1 MKKQNFTLIELL
13 VVIAIIAILAAMLLP
28 ALQQAREK
36 GRRST
41 CANNIS
47 TIGKAVL
54 FYAGDNQEFIP
65 CLRSVGKSTPG
76 EKWFFQEFLAPYL
89 ADAQTIYIG
98 RIAAN
103 GKKSK
108 FACPSRAHIPGS
120 DVYSLGFNS
129 EKISTAIYPSL
140 RTAKKH
146 SKSMIVA
153 DSSSLSNHY
162 QLFSNGRFHTGTKL
176 GKFPGTIHANGSN
189 LLFLDC
195 HVEYR
200 KIDQIFDM
208 HTHGAK
214 KHPKYADYMNF
225 WYWE

>member
-28 ALQQAREK
+28 ALQQARER
-36 GRRST
+36 GRTST

-54 FYAGDNQEFIP
+54 FYANDNQEFIP
-65 CLRSVGKSTPG
+65 CLRSVGTSTPD
-76 EKWFFQEFLAPYL
+76 EKWFLQEFLEPYL
-89 ADAQTIYIG
+89 ADAKTYYIG
-98 RIAAN
+98 RIQKN
-103 GKKSK
+103 GKRSA
-108 FACPSRAHIPGS
+108 FACPSRSHIPNT
-120 DVYSLGFNS
+120 DVYTLGFNA
-129 EKISTAIYPSL
+129 EKISTATYPSL

-153 DSSSLSNHY
+153 DSNSLGNDY
-162 QLFSNGRFHTGTKL
+162 RLYSNGRFHTGTKL

-189 LLFLDC
+189 LLFLDF

-214 KHPKYADYMNF
+214 NNPQYANYRNF

>member
-1 MKKQNFTLIELL
+1 MKKQIFTLIELL

-54 FYAGDNQEFIP
+54 FYAGDNQEFLP

-98 RIAAN
+98 RIAAS

-120 DVYSLGFNS
+120 DVYSLGFNC

-140 RTAKKH
+140 RTAQKH

-162 QLFSNGRFHTGTKL
+162 QLFSNGRYHTGTKL

-214 KHPKYADYMNF
+214 KHPKYADYRNF